1 MSISVEELIARKTSE
16 GFPNVLV
23 TTPNETL
30 PVVVQTLEKGDMQ
43 LIVELKGQR
52 KVVARISESAF
63 NIDKL
68 LRTVGPIFYRKSV
81 EEAIE
86 IRDIPTYLSCV

>member
-1 MSISVEELIARKTSE
+1 MSINVEELIARKTSE
-16 GFPNVLV
+16 SFPNVLI

-52 KVVARISESAF
+52 KVVSRISESAL

-68 LRTVGPIFYRKSV
+68 LRTVGPIIYRKSS

-86 IRDIPTYLSCV
+86 IQDIPAYLSCV